1 MIVVFPNHAHIFYS
15 CEAFSQQAGSHYFLF
30 NLCFFSEIKQE

>member
-1 MIVVFPNHAHIFYS
+1 MIVVFPDHAHIFYS
-15 CEAFSQQAGSHYFLF
+15 CEALSQAGSHYFLF